1 MVLVV
6 GGLFD
11 DDAHLCE
18 RFAEFVHRFG
28 QRLDFVF
35 AQGVVT
41 GVVVAAVFRLVVL
54 VEQRVHRLELGFD
67 FASEFF
73 VFGFHA
79 QA

>member
-1 MVLVV
+1 VV

-54 VEQRVHRLELGFD
+54 VEQLIPRAI
-67 FASEFF
+67 FAGKTRHKCDVEKL
-73 VFGFHA
+73 
-79 QA
+79 QL